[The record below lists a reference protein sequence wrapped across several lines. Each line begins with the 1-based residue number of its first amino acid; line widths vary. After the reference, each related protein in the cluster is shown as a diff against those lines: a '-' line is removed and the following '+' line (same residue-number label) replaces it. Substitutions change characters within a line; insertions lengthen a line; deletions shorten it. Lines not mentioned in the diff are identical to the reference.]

1 MAFYEV
7 ESRWPTVAD
16 SAFVRP
22 EAAIIGGVTIG
33 EDCYIGAGAV
43 LRGDWGSNLYQ
54 ALPAR
59 CKKGLRRLEQV
70 S

>member
-22 EAAIIGGVTIG
+22 EAAIIGGVAIG
-33 EDCYIGAGAV
+33 EDCYIGAAVV
-43 LRGDWGSNLYQ
+43 LRGDGGTNLYQ
-54 ALPAR
+54 GLLPR
-59 CKKGLRRLEQV
+59 CKESLRSL
-70 S
+70 